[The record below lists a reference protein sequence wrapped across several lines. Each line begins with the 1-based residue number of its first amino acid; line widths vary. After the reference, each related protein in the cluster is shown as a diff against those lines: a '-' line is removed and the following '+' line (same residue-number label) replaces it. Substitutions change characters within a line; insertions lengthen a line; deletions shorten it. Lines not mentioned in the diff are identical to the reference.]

1 MVWAFLKNYLCYRKH
16 ILLIIKFFH
25 YTCLNDGLYKIKIK
39 HKFFFLYNL
48 ESPSHL
54 GRMVFILVNVRVGEW
69 RASGFHGTPSVFLPL
84 FPAASAFFSTW
95 PQHGCSLS
103 SAQSAFLFF
112 YWLMGVLNRLWTRDV
127 FWVFLCIFL
136 LFCYVLDQRMN
147 VKAWTSYSD
156 LTRLYKINKCIS
168 DMYF

>member
-1 MVWAFLKNYLCYRKH
+1 MVWALWKNYLCYRKY

-69 RASGFHGTPSVFLPL
+69 RVLFYFYFFQFSWQLEVQVISQSLPSSCVASFTFLHWFILDFVSWIYSACSSSLALVFEPTGSN
-84 FPAASAFFSTW
+84 FNNIDDSFGSQPWRGPICCFIEKKS
-95 PQHGCSLS
+95 PGVQSL
-103 SAQSAFLFF
+103 A
-112 YWLMGVLNRLWTRDV
+112 
-127 FWVFLCIFL
+127 
-136 LFCYVLDQRMN
+136 
-147 VKAWTSYSD
+147 
-156 LTRLYKINKCIS
+156 LTA
-168 DMYF
+168 